1 MFQLCLP
8 HMMNRF
14 LFHLISKLIR
24 SDRIRDYHTRESAY
38 ESSVTACIG
47 PLQLEHNQCFV
58 LDHRDSS
65 VSVKL
70 GRLALGFT
78 VCLGE
83 EQVRQSGFNCLWQR
97 TTENPSESSFI

>member
-8 HMMNRF
+8 QFMNRF
-14 LFHLISKLIR
+14 LFHLTTTLIC
-24 SDRIRDYHTRESAY
+24 SDRIRDYQAHESAY
-38 ESSVTACIG
+38 ESSVTARIG
-47 PLQLEHNQCFV
+47 PLQLEQNRCFV

-70 GRLALGFT
+70 GRLVLGFT

-83 EQVRQSGFNCLWQR
+83 EQVRQSGFICRW
-97 TTENPSESSFI
+97 